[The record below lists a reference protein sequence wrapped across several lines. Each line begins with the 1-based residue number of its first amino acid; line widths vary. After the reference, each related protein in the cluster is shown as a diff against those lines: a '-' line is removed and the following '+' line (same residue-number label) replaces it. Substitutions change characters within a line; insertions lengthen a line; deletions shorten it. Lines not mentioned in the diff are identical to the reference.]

1 MPARTVV
8 FLNKLLSKKK
18 LSQLLAKET
27 YVYVSCMNG
36 ANLGRANAQRPAV
49 DAISN
54 LQSLIGDSE
63 SRDRLNYNT
72 VSGKTLTTSCEVA
85 PSPRSTR
92 RAQQAESALDER
104 VARMRGAV

>member
-1 MPARTVV
+1 M
-8 FLNKLLSKKK
+8 
-18 LSQLLAKET
+18 